1 MLNQYISDKKP
12 KQQPLR
18 RPYLASQCRD
28 LPKAD
33 KWRQQV
39 MQEIGRKVL
48 EIQNEG
54 LGEHCLRDMNNEIN
68 KLIREKSHWE
78 KRIVEVGGP
87 NYMKHNIVGS
97 SKSDGRGPGYIY
109 FGATKKLPGVSM
121 KGRPYKPTYSPQIPN
136 SFNPFLIWFG
146 PAQEEEESGEEFVVH
161 VSLPDEKEIERMVV
175 RRKMELLK
183 RYVSED
189 LMEEQREVKA
199 MLNIQRFPYQ
209 KISKDTDEGSINHS
223 ADIVQYTSKL
233 SPVLA
238 VRT

>member
-1 MLNQYISDKKP
+1 MLHEMPLAIQIWLYECCSDVPCNVASKVIFKNIEPTQKEISTFQIPKKVVPRDKKP

-33 KWRQQV
+33 IWRQQV

-54 LGEHCLRDMNNEIN
+54 LGEHCLRDMNDEIN

-78 KRIVEVGGP
+78 KRIVEVSGP

-109 FGATKKLPGVSM
+109 IGATKKL
-121 KGRPYKPTYSPQIPN
+121 
-136 SFNPFLIWFG
+136 

-175 RRKMELLK
+175 QRKMELLK

-189 LMEEQREVKA
+189 LMEEQREV
-199 MLNIQRFPYQ
+199 
-209 KISKDTDEGSINHS
+209 
-223 ADIVQYTSKL
+223 
-233 SPVLA
+233 
-238 VRT
+238 

>member
-1 MLNQYISDKKP
+1 
-12 KQQPLR
+12 
-18 RPYLASQCRD
+18 
-28 LPKAD
+28 
-33 KWRQQV
+33 

-68 KLIREKSHWE
+68 KLIREESHWE
-78 KRIVEVGGP
+78 KKIVEVGGP
-87 NYMKHNIVGS
+87 NYMEHNIVGS

-109 FGATKKLPGVSM
+109 FGATKKL
-121 KGRPYKPTYSPQIPN
+121 
-136 SFNPFLIWFG
+136 

-209 KISKDTDEGSINHS
+209 KVSKDTDEGSINHS